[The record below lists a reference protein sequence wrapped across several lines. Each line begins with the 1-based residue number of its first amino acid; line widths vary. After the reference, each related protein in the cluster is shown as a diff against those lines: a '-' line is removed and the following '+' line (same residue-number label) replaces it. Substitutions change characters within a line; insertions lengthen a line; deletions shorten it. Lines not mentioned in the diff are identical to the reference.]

1 MESSEAFL
9 NSPARLLVKVTCR
22 RACPRCGGS
31 RSPAAPCSASRADE
45 PSLAGARRRCFFPK
59 LKDAARRC
67 GLPRPFPSFWAGKN
81 MWKISTR
88 WRRMQRVRRRATQR
102 RRRRRGGALPSG
114 GHLITDETGYCEGD
128 GVSVLA

>member
-1 MESSEAFL
+1 MASEKTRTATAAPVRMESSEAFL

-67 GLPRPFPSFWAGKN
+67 GDSGG
-81 MWKISTR
+81 
-88 WRRMQRVRRRATQR
+88 
-102 RRRRRGGALPSG
+102 GGAQGVYEVESVAKKKKKAG
-114 GHLITDETGYCEGD
+114 GREGEAVKTDTEKI
-128 GVSVLA
+128 